1 MRENAPNRARGM
13 IEKIDSSVPKSL
25 VQSAVRPEHTS
36 GVAIVG
42 VVVTTGIVAASS
54 SAPAVIDKLRGICG

>member
-13 IEKIDSSVPKSL
+13 IEKIDSSVSKSL
-25 VQSAVRPEHTS
+25 VKSAIRPEHTS
-36 GVAIVG
+36 DVTIVA

-54 SAPAVIDKLRGICG
+54 SPPAVIGKLKGIRG